1 MNALYYAHLN
11 LEMRKAAVP
20 ESPVTADE
28 TEPLDTTPP
37 TSEGSGEQQQD
48 GRADPLRPP
57 RDTAGSSRAASLTDT
72 SVT

>member
-57 RDTAGSSRAASLTDT
+57 
-72 SVT
+72 